1 MSADNHSVSTTEPVE
16 LAAWETEILDLF
28 VGIFESF
35 GLPKSTAMIYG
46 LLYCADDALL
56 QEEISTRLG
65 ISTGSASQGLKL
77 LVSLGGVQRQSKVG
91 QRHYVYTAERS
102 MRRLL
107 GYFIDAQLRPKLNA
121 GGDRLQQ
128 IADSISEDD
137 DLAQQRI
144 DTLLNWQ
151 KKADKALPMISKLFG
166 K

>member
-1 MSADNHSVSTTEPVE
+1 MSADNHSVSTPAAVE
-16 LAAWETEILDLF
+16 LASWEEEILDLF

-56 QEEISTRLG
+56 QEEVSTRLG

-77 LVSLGGVQRQSKVG
+77 LVSLGAVQRQSKVG

-128 IADSISEDD
+128 IANAIPEDN
-137 DLAQQRI
+137 DLAKNRVE
-144 DTLLNWQ
+144 TLINWQ